1 MAGIW
6 ALAGRIVLLGFER
19 VVVKQLGRQRGSVEA
34 TLLFFGLGALFL
46 VPFAPDALRRAP
58 ALVPVLPT
66 GLIYAVG
73 FVLYVRALSR
83 GQVSLVAPLA
93 SFNVVFLALLAVPLA
108 GEQIDAARG
117 AGLVLMFLGTAL
129 LEGGRDLA
137 RGWRRVWSHPGAR
150 DMVVSALLIAAGRVV
165 DKRFSV
171 DLPPLSYAWAIYTV
185 ISLVLLGYLAVGGR
199 VAAAGSLLRERPVP
213 AVVAGL
219 INAYAYV
226 LLLAAIRTINVSVAE
241 PASNLSMLLAVLLG
255 GWVYRE
261 PVARR
266 LPAAVIM
273 ALAAWLLLA
282 GSA

>member
-1 MAGIW
+1 M
-6 ALAGRIVLLGFER
+6 
-19 VVVKQLGRQRGSVEA
+19 
-34 TLLFFGLGALFL
+34 
-46 VPFAPDALRRAP
+46 
-58 ALVPVLPT
+58 
-66 GLIYAVG
+66 
-73 FVLYVRALSR
+73 
-83 GQVSLVAPLA
+83 APLA

-137 RGWRRVWSHPGAR
+137 RGWRRVWSHPA

-255 GWVYRE
+255 GRVTGNRWPGASR
-261 PVARR
+261 P
-266 LPAAVIM
+266 P
-273 ALAAWLLLA
+273 
-282 GSA
+282 